1 MGARASQFFCDRERI
16 ILTVFALEEM
26 KSEGSQRPVPLGD
39 PAPPRG
45 RISRRLSC
53 HAWTCLLG
61 SGSRNPCVSCRASRH
76 CRRAGVR
83 FGTEPA
89 APPSP
94 GGVRESMS
102 MAKRW
107 ILHSL
112 PYCPRRLQTRKP
124 SACRRARPV
133 GPGSV
138 CTQRG
143 RPEGEHGARASTS
156 VFIFGRQQIS
166 MNEVYVVKKLFLSY
180 LKSLA

>member
-61 SGSRNPCVSCRASRH
+61 SGSRYPCVSCRASRH

-94 GGVRESMS
+94 GGVRESVS
-102 MAKRW
+102 MPSGGSCIRFLTVHVACRHVNPPHVDVLSPW
-107 ILHSL
+107 GLA
-112 PYCPRRLQTRKP
+112 P
-124 SACRRARPV
+124 SAPSVDALREST
-133 GPGSV
+133 GPE
-138 CTQRG
+138 Q
-143 RPEGEHGARASTS
+143 ALL
-156 VFIFGRQQIS
+156 
-166 MNEVYVVKKLFLSY
+166 YLFLADS
-180 LKSLA
+180 KFQ